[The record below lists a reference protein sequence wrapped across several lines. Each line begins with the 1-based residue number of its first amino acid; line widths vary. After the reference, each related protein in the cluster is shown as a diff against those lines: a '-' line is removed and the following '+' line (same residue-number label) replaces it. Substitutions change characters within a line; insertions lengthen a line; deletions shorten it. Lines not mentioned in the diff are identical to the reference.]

1 MPQAPLPAQGMPGAD
16 QWYQPPAGPGRPRK
30 RPGWLVPAGAAAAIL
45 VIVVVLV
52 LVLGGGS
59 PKTAGAGAG
68 TSPSVTPS
76 QTHSA
81 SPSARA
87 TRTVGYLLLSQLRV
101 GDCLTGANLNLNLT
115 TPWPKLSEAVPCAQ
129 GHTAEVF
136 YANNHFWSKGR
147 SYPGYNT
154 IKNDATTKCDSAF
167 RSYVGIAYSQSQY
180 SWTDIVPD
188 ASTWPGGDRGLHC
201 VAYYAPSAQSAGATL
216 HGSIRG
222 TAR

>member
-1 MPQAPLPAQGMPGAD
+1 MA
-16 QWYQPPAGPGRPRK
+16 
-30 RPGWLVPAGAAAAIL
+30 VPAGAAAAIL
-45 VIVVVLV
+45 VIVVALV
-52 LVLGGGS
+52 LVLGAGS

-68 TSPSVTPS
+68 AGTSPSATPS

-87 TRTVGYLLLSQLRV
+87 TRTVGYLLLTQLQV

-147 SYPGYNT
+147 SFPGYNT
-154 IKNDATTKCDSAF
+154 IKNDAITECDSAF
-167 RSYVGIAYSQSQY
+167 QLLRGNRVLQIAVQL
-180 SWTDIVPD
+180 
-188 ASTWPGGDRGLHC
+188 DRYC
-201 VAYYAPSAQSAGATL
+201 AGRFHLA
-216 HGSIRG
+216 GR
-222 TAR
+222 R

>member
-1 MPQAPLPAQGMPGAD
+1 MSWSWSWCWARAPTR
-16 QWYQPPAGPGRPRK
+16 RP
-30 RPGWLVPAGAAAAIL
+30 
-45 VIVVVLV
+45 
-52 LVLGGGS
+52 
-59 PKTAGAGAG
+59 GAGAG
-68 TSPSVTPS
+68 TSPSATPS

-101 GDCLTGANLNLNLT
+101 GDCLTGASLNLNLT
-115 TPWPKLSEAVPCAQ
+115 TPWPKLSQAVPCAQ

-154 IKNDATTKCDSAF
+154 IKNDAIAECDSAF

-188 ASTWPGGDRGLHC
+188 SSTWPGGDRGLHC
-201 VAYYAPSAQSAGATL
+201 VAYYAPSAQPTGATL

-222 TAR
+222 SAR